1 MDKRPHALQV
11 FLDSLRHELETI
23 RVRKTARQCIE
34 RVFTA
39 LDRHRPVTAREPV
52 RLPACVYLDDALAT
66 ARGGSPSLAGIAASF
81 EALEPSLTW
90 TRRTNADATASG
102 NFIDG
107 HANTMIVGPN
117 GFEPRDDVWVG
128 VSLLAP
134 HVRYPDHHHAPE
146 EVYLVL
152 SEGKFRQGEDD
163 WFEPGIGGSF
173 YNRPNIKH
181 AMASGD
187 APLFAVW
194 CLAPNAAN

>member
-11 FLDSLRHELETI
+11 FLDDLRHELETI
-23 RVRKTARQCIE
+23 RVRKAARQCIE
-34 RVFTA
+34 RVFSA
-39 LDRHRPVTAREPV
+39 LDQPRPVIASEAI
-52 RLPACVYLDDALAT
+52 RLPACAYLESALAT
-66 ARGGSPSLAGIAASF
+66 ARGGTPSLAAIVESF
-81 EALEPSLTW
+81 EALEPNLTW
-90 TRRTNADATASG
+90 TRRVHVDASASS

-107 HANTMIVGPN
+107 HANAMIVGPN
-117 GFEPRDDVWVG
+117 GFEPRDNVWVG

-152 SEGKFRQGEDD
+152 SRGKFRQDDSD

-173 YNRPNIKH
+173 YNRPNTKH

-187 APLFAVW
+187 APLFAIW
-194 CLAPNAAN
+194 CLVPVAN

>member
-1 MDKRPHALQV
+1 MDRRPHTLQV

-23 RVRKTARQCIE
+23 RVRKAARQCIE
-34 RVFTA
+34 RVFAT
-39 LDRHRPVTAREPV
+39 LDRPRPTPAREPV
-52 RLPACVYLDDALAT
+52 RLPACSYLGDALAT
-66 ARGGSPSLAGIAASF
+66 MRGGNPSLAEIATSF
-81 EALEPSLTW
+81 EALEPGLTW
-90 TRRTNADATASG
+90 TRRANADASASS
-102 NFIDG
+102 NFVDG
-107 HANTMIVGPN
+107 HANAMIVGPN
-117 GFEPRDDVWVG
+117 GFETRDDVWVG

-134 HVRYPDHHHAPE
+134 HVRYPDHNHAPE

-152 SEGKFRQGEDD
+152 SAGKFRQDDGD

-194 CLAPNAAN
+194 CLAPAA